1 VQKHFKKIIKLIK
14 NQKLKLKKLRT
25 FNMNKNFFILTDF
38 GLDFAVASMKSLILK
53 NIQNAKIVDID
64 HDIKKFSIA
73 SGAFILESIF
83 KYLPENSIII
93 AVVDPG
99 VGTER
104 KPIAIKYNNSF
115 LVGPDNGIFNYFINK
130 EIETFEIDA
139 NKFSV
144 ESVTFHGRDLFI
156 PAAIEIFYD
165 KYLCLKPINKNI
177 LKKCDLLN
185 EKKIITFIDS
195 FGNLKTNIKIDKDN
209 ICCVK
214 LNLRN
219 CDYLLKFS
227 KTFGLVK
234 KNEVFSYLGSNNT
247 LEIAQN
253 LGNAKEFFKCSVE
266 DEINYNFYLKNNC
279 ICNK

>member
-1 VQKHFKKIIKLIK
+1 
-14 NQKLKLKKLRT
+14 
-25 FNMNKNFFILTDF
+25 MNKNFFILTDF

-53 NIQNAKIVDID
+53 NIPNAKIIDID

-93 AVVDPG
+93 AVIDPG

-115 LVGPDNGIFNYFINK
+115 LVGPDNGIFNYFLNK
-130 EIETFEIDA
+130 NIETFEIDI

-156 PAAIEIFYD
+156 PAAIEIFYNR
-165 KYLCLKPINKNI
+165 YLCLKPINKNI

-209 ICCVK
+209 ICCLK
-214 LNLRN
+214 LSLRN

-247 LEIAQN
+247 LEIAKN

>member
-165 KYLCLKPINKNI
+165 KYLCLKPIKKNI
-177 LKKCDLLN
+177 Y
-185 EKKIITFIDS
+185 KIVFNIIFQTNS
-195 FGNLKTNIKIDKDN
+195 NLQGKL
-209 ICCVK
+209 K
-214 LNLRN
+214 LNMLQN
-219 CDYLLKFS
+219 KKVATLLYQKS
-227 KTFGLVK
+227 T
-234 KNEVFSYLGSNNT
+234 
-247 LEIAQN
+247 Q
-253 LGNAKEFFKCSVE
+253 AK
-266 DEINYNFYLKNNC
+266 
-279 ICNK
+279 